1 MNVNIC
7 VMDRAAKQGKVNVR
21 LPAEKSTLW
30 QKLWET
36 KAKSLDGCRISD
48 AETGIAAADR
58 FLRSV
63 DLYRVDIF
71 ELNAFARKLD
81 SMMEREKQ
89 EYCRRL
95 EQEPPNSL
103 KAAIYSAKME
113 VQAT

>member
-1 MNVNIC
+1 MNVSIC
-7 VMDRAAKQGKVNVR
+7 VMDRAARQGKVNGR
-21 LPAEKSTLW
+21 LPAEKNDLW

-36 KAKSLDGCRISD
+36 KAKSLDDCLISN
-48 AETGIAAADR
+48 AETGVAAADR

-71 ELNAFARKLD
+71 ELNTFARKLD
-81 SMMEREKQ
+81 GMMEREKL

-113 VQAT
+113 VSAT

>member
-7 VMDRAAKQGKVNVR
+7 VMDRAARQGKVNVR
-21 LPAEKSTLW
+21 LPAEKNDLW

-36 KAKSLDGCRISD
+36 KAKSLDDCLISN
-48 AETGIAAADR
+48 AETGVAAADR

-71 ELNAFARKLD
+71 ELNTFARKLD
-81 SMMEREKQ
+81 GMMEREKL

-95 EQEPPNSL
+95 EQEPPNIL